1 MMITV
6 LKVIVEVLVIVNN
19 HNETNGCDNVMVYT
33 RIILIMMITRSCIW
47 DDKDT
52 NSVVRLVLYYP
63 QIKQIKS
70 T

>member
-1 MMITV
+1 MITV